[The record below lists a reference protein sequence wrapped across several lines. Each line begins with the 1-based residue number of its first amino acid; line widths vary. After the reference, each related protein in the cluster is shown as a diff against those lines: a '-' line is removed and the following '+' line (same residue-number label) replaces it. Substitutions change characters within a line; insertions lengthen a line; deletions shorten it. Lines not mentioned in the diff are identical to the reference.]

1 VNLNYQLISF
11 SLNKKSNNKKIN
23 RMKPSWIGVYPAVTT
38 NFYEDQSLDLEIFAF
53 NIEKQIEAGIH
64 GVIICGSLGEN
75 GTLST
80 DEKLTLLETAKNT
93 INGRMPLI
101 MTIAEC
107 VTKEAA
113 TFAKNASQV
122 GADGFMLLPPMRY
135 PSDDRET
142 LHYLNKVADSTD
154 LPVMAYNNPLAYKTF
169 ISIPMF
175 RELAQNEHF
184 EAMKESTGDIRY
196 MTDIINEFGGRFKIG
211 CGVDD
216 LAMESLLMGADCWV
230 AGLVDA
236 FPRETVVI
244 YELIKQGRITEARDI
259 YRWMFPLMHLDV
271 STKFVQNIKLAEVAT
286 GLGTEWVREPR
297 LPLIGEERA
306 NVLKVIED
314 SLKNRPVLPK
324 I

>member
-1 VNLNYQLISF
+1 
-11 SLNKKSNNKKIN
+11 
-23 RMKPSWIGVYPAVTT
+23 MKPTWIGVYPAVTT
-38 NFYEDQSLDLEIFAF
+38 NFFEDESLDLQTFAN
-53 NIEKQIEAGIH
+53 NIDQQLEAGVH
-64 GVIICGSLGEN
+64 GIIICGSLGEN

-80 DEKLTLLETAKNT
+80 DEKFTLLETAKNT
-93 INGRMPLI
+93 INDRCPLI
-101 MTIAEC
+101 ICIAEC
-107 VTKEAA
+107 ITKEAIS
-113 TFAKNASQV
+113 FAKHAEQM

-142 LHYLNKVADSTD
+142 LHYLQKVADSTD

-175 RELAQNEHF
+175 QELAQNQHF

-196 MTDIINEFGGRFKIG
+196 MTDIINTFGDRFKIA

-216 LAMESLLMGADCWV
+216 LALESLLMGAECWV

-236 FPRETVVI
+236 FPRETVAI
-244 YELIKQGRITEARDI
+244 YELAKQGRITEARDI

-306 NVLKVIED
+306 NVMKIIED
-314 SLKNRPVLPK
+314 ALKIRPTLPQF
-324 I
+324 